1 MAVEAILP
9 KVDMD
14 MDAGLLAQWHV
25 SVGDSIE
32 KGAALFDIETDKAAM
47 EVEAPASGIVGHIVA
62 EAGSRIPVGQVV
74 AWIYAENEEIPDLP
88 PGGGASSGDAD
99 ATEPDAQPAAGRNEV
114 AKESRPMVPVVS
126 EPDDGGME
134 NDSGT
139 PRPRATPAARA
150 AARKSGA
157 DLGSVVG
164 TGPKGRIQ
172 ADDVTR
178 LTPRQPVAAKPAAS
192 EAGHSASAPVDWAED
207 HRPLAITRRKGR
219 AKDHPVL
226 LIHGFAADAAGWAPL
241 EKALGD
247 AREIIRMEL
256 PCHGR
261 SPLVRISSFREFTRM
276 AVRAFDDLDVE
287 QLHLVGHSLGGAVAA
302 AIADIRPRRIASLSL
317 ISPAGLGPEIDG
329 AALYGIARATR
340 TDSLAPWVKRLAAR
354 PDAISHDFAKAA
366 MMARMEPKLR
376 AAQVELADM
385 LFPDGTQS
393 FDLSAAMERVEA
405 PFKIVWGRQDRILP
419 WRHALRAPDAAGLH
433 LLDKAGHIPHI
444 ERPEAVAL
452 PLLENFRTGEV
463 SVQQR

>member
-1 MAVEAILP
+1 MPTEVILP

-25 SVGDSIE
+25 ATGEHVE

-88 PGGGASSGDAD
+88 PGGTISGDTGA
-99 ATEPDAQPAAGRNEV
+99 AEQEAGRNEV
-114 AKESRPMVPVVS
+114 AEVPQPTAPAARGS
-126 EPDDGGME
+126 DEAGAE
-134 NDSGT
+134 NDSGS

-150 AARKSGA
+150 AARKSGV
-157 DLGSVVG
+157 DLGRVAGS
-164 TGPKGRIQ
+164 GPKGRIQ
-172 ADDVTR
+172 ADDVMR
-178 LTPRQPVAAKPAAS
+178 QQPVSSGPAAVAGLS
-192 EAGHSASAPVDWAED
+192 EAAPPVDWAENQ
-207 HRPLAITRRKGR
+207 RPLAMTRRKGR
-219 AKDHPVL
+219 AKGHPIL
-226 LIHGFAADAAGWAPL
+226 LIHGFAADASGWAPL

-247 AREIIRMEL
+247 AREIIRIEL

-261 SPLVRISSFREFTRM
+261 SPLVRIGSFREFTRM
-276 AVRAFDDLDVE
+276 MVRAFDDLDVA

-329 AALYGIARATR
+329 ATLYGIARATR
-340 TDSLAPWVKRLAAR
+340 TDSLAPWLKRLAAR

-366 MMARMEPKLR
+366 MMARMEPELR

-393 FDLSAAMERVEA
+393 FDLSAAMARVDT

-419 WRHALRAPDAAGLH
+419 WRHALRAPDVAGLH

-452 PLLENFRTGEV
+452 PLLENFRTGEIP
-463 SVQQR
+463 VQQR

>member
-1 MAVEAILP
+1 MPTEVILP

-25 SVGDSIE
+25 AVGDHVE

-74 AWIYAENEEIPDLP
+74 AWIYAENEKIPDLP
-88 PGGGASSGDAD
+88 PGGAISGDTGAAEAD
-99 ATEPDAQPAAGRNEV
+99 AEPQAGSRKEVAEVPRPTTPAARDSDEAGI
-114 AKESRPMVPVVS
+114 
-126 EPDDGGME
+126 E
-134 NDSGT
+134 NHSGN

-150 AARKSGA
+150 AARKSGV
-157 DLGSVVG
+157 DLGRVAGS
-164 TGPKGRIQ
+164 GPKGRIQ
-172 ADDVTR
+172 ADDVMR
-178 LTPRQPVAAKPAAS
+178 LQPVAAGPSTA
-192 EAGHSASAPVDWAED
+192 EAGLSEFTPPGDWAENQ
-207 HRPLAITRRKGR
+207 RPLAVTRRKGR
-219 AKDHPVL
+219 AKGHPVL

-247 AREIIRMEL
+247 EREIVRMEL

-261 SPLVRISSFREFTRM
+261 SPLVRTGSFREFTRM

-329 AALYGIARATR
+329 ATLHGIARATR
-340 TDSLAPWVKRLAAR
+340 TDSLAPWLKRLGAG

-366 MMARMEPKLR
+366 MMARMEPELR
-376 AAQVELADM
+376 AAQVELAGI

-393 FDLSAAMERVEA
+393 FDLSAAMARVEA

-419 WRHALRAPDAAGLH
+419 WRHALRAPDVAGLH

-463 SVQQR
+463 PAYQR